1 MAKTI
6 KKLTKPQSVGTP
18 ALENRINRRVAA
30 YARVSTGSEQQQSSI
45 EAQQDYYTKMINFR
59 LDWIFAG
66 LYVDNGISGT
76 QTKHRTSFNQMLQDA
91 HDGKIDL
98 IITKSIS
105 RFARNTV
112 DSLSAIRLLKEH
124 GVEIFFEKEN
134 IWTFDSKGELMLTIL
149 SSVAQE
155 ESRSISENIT
165 WGKRKRFADGEY
177 SIPYSR
183 FLGYNRGMVIN
194 PAEAKVIKSIYFLF
208 LLGMSSYQ
216 IANLLTDYGILT
228 PAGKDKW
235 NAGAVRSI
243 LTNEKYK
250 GDALIQ
256 KNFTVDFMSKKKKK
270 NEGELPMYY
279 VTEGHE
285 AIIPPPLHEYI
296 QVELSRRLD
305 FKYGRY
311 CGIHPF
317 LGRIFCEKCGAAY
330 RYSSWHSTTYKDW
343 VWECSSRWR
352 GQKCGNHH
360 IYASHFQT
368 LLRQVM
374 AMAFLQRMDIQ
385 SELDLLI
392 EKLPGM
398 TTERCT
404 LASQALHS
412 ISGSIHFDQ
421 ADAIIAIKTIHIGSQ
436 RKMRVT
442 FLDDVEIII
451 DISPFVPRKNKG
463 TRTRD
468 CNGYAQ
474 EY

>member
-1 MAKTI
+1 
-6 KKLTKPQSVGTP
+6 
-18 ALENRINRRVAA
+18 
-30 YARVSTGSEQQQSSI
+30 
-45 EAQQDYYTKMINFR
+45 
-59 LDWIFAG
+59 
-66 LYVDNGISGT
+66 
-76 QTKHRTSFNQMLQDA
+76 
-91 HDGKIDL
+91 
-98 IITKSIS
+98 
-105 RFARNTV
+105 
-112 DSLSAIRLLKEH
+112 
-124 GVEIFFEKEN
+124 
-134 IWTFDSKGELMLTIL
+134 
-149 SSVAQE
+149 
-155 ESRSISENIT
+155 
-165 WGKRKRFADGEY
+165 
-177 SIPYSR
+177 
-183 FLGYNRGMVIN
+183 
-194 PAEAKVIKSIYFLF
+194 
-208 LLGMSSYQ
+208 
-216 IANLLTDYGILT
+216 
-228 PAGKDKW
+228 
-235 NAGAVRSI
+235 
-243 LTNEKYK
+243 
-250 GDALIQ
+250 
-256 KNFTVDFMSKKKKK
+256 MSKKKKK

-468 CNGYAQ
+468 CNG
-474 EY
+474 

>member
-165 WGKRKRFADGEY
+165 WGKRKRFRYAFLTAQ
-177 SIPYSR
+177 SSR
-183 FLGYNRGMVIN
+183 CPAIQRNQN
-194 PAEAKVIKSIYFLF
+194 PASAKARP
-208 LLGMSSYQ
+208 SYAHWQ
-216 IANLLTDYGILT
+216 E
-228 PAGKDKW
+228 
-235 NAGAVRSI
+235 VC
-243 LTNEKYK
+243 
-250 GDALIQ
+250 
-256 KNFTVDFMSKKKKK
+256 SK
-270 NEGELPMYY
+270 
-279 VTEGHE
+279 H
-285 AIIPPPLHEYI
+285 
-296 QVELSRRLD
+296 
-305 FKYGRY
+305 
-311 CGIHPF
+311 
-317 LGRIFCEKCGAAY
+317 
-330 RYSSWHSTTYKDW
+330 
-343 VWECSSRWR
+343 
-352 GQKCGNHH
+352 
-360 IYASHFQT
+360 
-368 LLRQVM
+368 
-374 AMAFLQRMDIQ
+374 
-385 SELDLLI
+385 
-392 EKLPGM
+392 
-398 TTERCT
+398 
-404 LASQALHS
+404 
-412 ISGSIHFDQ
+412 
-421 ADAIIAIKTIHIGSQ
+421 
-436 RKMRVT
+436 
-442 FLDDVEIII
+442 
-451 DISPFVPRKNKG
+451 
-463 TRTRD
+463 
-468 CNGYAQ
+468 
-474 EY
+474 